1 MLYHIAKSNISKR
14 IKKSLLCE
22 KSRCYPEKILS
33 LQMKIGGSH
42 YDSTRFKEEGIHI
55 ASHGTIRTNQNII
68 KLYEE
73 IEKLTEYTQ
82 RSKSAYI
89 RQVLRIYLRYYAE
102 HAEEAES
109 DPLIVK

>member
-1 MLYHIAKSNISKR
+1 MK
-14 IKKSLLCE
+14 KKSKDTILTPNEISRTISYRWCQKGELFMKKPSKKVVSVLLPIE
-22 KSRCYPEKILS
+22 
-33 LQMKIGGSH
+33 
-42 YDSTRFKEEGIHI
+42 
-55 ASHGTIRTNQNII
+55 
-68 KLYEE
+68 LYEE

>member
-1 MLYHIAKSNISKR
+1 MKKPSK
-14 IKKSLLCE
+14 KVVSVLLPIE
-22 KSRCYPEKILS
+22 
-33 LQMKIGGSH
+33 
-42 YDSTRFKEEGIHI
+42 
-55 ASHGTIRTNQNII
+55 
-68 KLYEE
+68 LYEE

-89 RQVLRIYLRYYAE
+89 RQVLRIYLRYYVE

>member
-1 MLYHIAKSNISKR
+1 MKKPSK
-14 IKKSLLCE
+14 KVVSVLL
-22 KSRCYPEKILS
+22 P
-33 LQMKIGGSH
+33 
-42 YDSTRFKEEGIHI
+42 
-55 ASHGTIRTNQNII
+55 I

-102 HAEEAES
+102 HAEEAER

>member
-1 MLYHIAKSNISKR
+1 MKKPSK
-14 IKKSLLCE
+14 KVVSVLL
-22 KSRCYPEKILS
+22 P
-33 LQMKIGGSH
+33 
-42 YDSTRFKEEGIHI
+42 
-55 ASHGTIRTNQNII
+55 I

-89 RQVLRIYLRYYAE
+89 RQVLRVYLRYYAE
-102 HAEEAES
+102 HAEEAER

>member
-1 MLYHIAKSNISKR
+1 MKKPSK
-14 IKKSLLCE
+14 KVVSVLLPIE
-22 KSRCYPEKILS
+22 
-33 LQMKIGGSH
+33 
-42 YDSTRFKEEGIHI
+42 
-55 ASHGTIRTNQNII
+55 
-68 KLYEE
+68 LYEE

-89 RQVLRIYLRYYAE
+89 RQGLRIYLRYYAE